1 MPLALAYFELLAQ
14 SAGLGTVWL
23 GLLKRAL
30 EILPELKALL
40 GLPGDHVYY
49 AMLFGHPAVR
59 YARTV
64 QRRGTARLRILE
76 ALQG

>member
-1 MPLALAYFELLAQ
+1 MLHRLQNRIPLII
-14 SAGLGTVWL
+14 SILGYIY
-23 GLLKRAL
+23 
-30 EILPELKALL
+30 ILSPILYY
-40 GLPGDHVYY
+40 VYY

-64 QRRGTARLRILE
+64 QRKGTARLRILE